1 MKWFI
6 SQPMRGKSNDEIKE
20 ERNNIIASIKKL
32 DPNAQVIDS
41 FFKNAPHEANPV
53 WFLSKSI
60 SLLADADAAL
70 FANDFGAARGCRIE
84 LTICKEYGIPYYW
97 IDNAGTMVEMR

>member
-6 SQPMRGKSNDEIKE
+6 SQPMRGKTNDEIKE
-20 ERNNIIASIKKL
+20 ERNNIIASINKL

-60 SLLADADAAL
+60 SLLADADAAV
-70 FANDFGAARGCRIE
+70 FANKLNEARGCKIE
-84 LTICKEYGIPYYW
+84 FTICKEYGIPYYW
-97 IDNAGTMVEMR
+97 IDNDGKMVEMR